1 MPGLMI
7 APAITVLLVDDHA
20 VVREGYRRL
29 LERSGD
35 ITVTGETADAAE
47 ALELHVRLAP
57 GVTVLDVSLRGS
69 SGIEVA
75 RRILGT
81 SPDAR
86 ILMFSMHEDAVYVR
100 RALAAGAQGY
110 LSKSGAP
117 DALVEAVRRVA
128 AGERYVDPAIERTL
142 ERENR
147 VADDVGPDALSPR
160 EFEVLRL
167 LVRGASVRDIAD
179 QLGITPKTVANQQT
193 LIRQKLGAE
202 TPVQLLRAAA
212 RLGLGERD

>member
-1 MPGLMI
+1 MI